1 MKINSVTDRA
11 LARKVERELM
21 DLKKAQVIEAEELFN
36 KDKKF
41 SEYHKICKAIEKL
54 TEKRTAL
61 INKFSGTKITENIV
75 LSPGYRDTNLY
86 CESKA
91 QRVYAEHIAEDIL
104 AKAAFA
110 DSDIT
115 LEDFIKELIEDYK

>member
-1 MKINSVTDRA
+1 VLLFWLR
-11 LARKVERELM
+11 
-21 DLKKAQVIEAEELFN
+21 KAQVNEAQELFK

-41 SEYHKICKAIEKL
+41 SEYHKTCKEIEKL

-61 INKFSGTKITENIV
+61 VKKLSGTKLTDNIV
-75 LSPGYRDTNLY
+75 LSPRYSHTELY

-91 QRVYAEHIAEDIL
+91 KYVHSEDIAQDIL

-115 LEDFIKELIEDYK
+115 LEDFIKELIEEYK